1 MARHRGTYKP
11 DNPAPYELSRS
22 KMEMFVRCEACF
34 WLEKVAGVK
43 QPGMPAFLINSLT
56 DLLLKREMDEWRGVE
71 AHPWVALND
80 LEHLIPFDHEDLEDW
95 TDSLQFGA
103 SPKKYNTLHEP
114 TNILF
119 GGGIDDMWLNTKT
132 GEYTLVDFKS
142 TANLTNENRTMN
154 LDGPYKAGYKR
165 QMDIYLWIGKQRG
178 YPMSEDTYF
187 LYVDGINKRHY
198 EEETYE
204 GSCEYRPRVKNLTMG
219 LERANFA
226 KTEEADEPVLH
237 FKPTL
242 IHYKA
247 DDSWVEPTLFKMKET
262 LEKPKC
268 PEHSEDCEHGKYIAA
283 ANEASQ

>member
-1 MARHRGTYKP
+1 
-11 DNPAPYELSRS
+11 
-22 KMEMFVRCEACF
+22 
-34 WLEKVAGVK
+34 AGVK

-80 LEHLIPFDHEDLEDW
+80 LEHLIPLDHKNLEDW

-103 SPKKYNTLHEP
+103 SPEKYNTLHEP

-142 TANLTNENRTMN
+142 TANLTDKNRKMN
-154 LDGPYKAGYKR
+154 LDGPYKTGYKR

-187 LYVDGINKRHY
+187 LYVDGINRRFY

-204 GSCEYRPRVKNLTMG
+204 GSCEYAR
-219 LERANFA
+219 
-226 KTEEADEPVLH
+226 
-237 FKPTL
+237 
-242 IHYKA
+242 KA
-247 DDSWVEPTLFKMKET
+247 
-262 LEKPKC
+262 
-268 PEHSEDCEHGKYIAA
+268 
-283 ANEASQ
+283 